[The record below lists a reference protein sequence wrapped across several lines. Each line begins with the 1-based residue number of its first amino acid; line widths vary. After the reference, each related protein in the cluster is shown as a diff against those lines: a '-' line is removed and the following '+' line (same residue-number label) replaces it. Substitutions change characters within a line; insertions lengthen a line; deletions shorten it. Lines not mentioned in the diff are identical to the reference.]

1 MKARLDKLGAWVAVI
16 FYLTAILVFTVR
28 LLGVPRYGRWIGPIE
43 FLLAIPLVY
52 LLVKAPQVGRPPLY
66 YIQIGC
72 TLVWLLVEAVLD
84 YILVLDFR
92 TNLSIVIPYVMLFFA
107 AGGGLLGIAA
117 NAGRR
122 WTYTTLVL
130 FFITAVLAFVQR
142 AVTGM

>member
-43 FLLAIPLVY
+43 FLLAIPLIY
-52 LLVKAPQVGRPPLY
+52 LLVKAPQVGRPALY
-66 YIQIGC
+66 YIQVGC

>member
-16 FYLTAILVFTVR
+16 FYITAILVFIVR

-43 FLLAIPLVY
+43 FLLAIPLIY
-52 LLVKAPQVGRPPLY
+52 LLVKAPQVGRPALY
-66 YIQIGC
+66 YIQVGC